1 MAFAKLSGSLLARK
15 EARAALTLA
24 DLVSVPA
31 TAPVPGELPPVAE
44 TAPTPAQPIAAASAP
59 QPAAA
64 KPMPPSPSD
73 EEAGR
78 LLALHLKALNLTAF
92 LDEYA
97 MLARQCAEQGL
108 DHSHYLLRLA
118 ELELI
123 EREKRIIQRRVKA
136 AQFPAV
142 KGLDNFDFAAVPS
155 LSRELVMEL
164 AKGDYVAHRENVIIV
179 GNSGI
184 GKTHLA
190 LGLGLEA
197 CRQGSSVA
205 FVSAGALVHQLME
218 GGSEQRLARLQRR
231 LTRCKLL
238 IIDELGYVPLPPH
251 GAELMFE
258 IVSQRYERG
267 STIVTS
273 NLPLDEWVGVFGTAR
288 LASAVIERLSHHSH
302 VLELQGESYRRR
314 QNRGQPPRTH
324 GNGAGRGTP
333 AAEDFAC

>member
-31 TAPVPGELPPVAE
+31 TAPVPGELPPVAA
-44 TAPTPAQPIAAASAP
+44 TATASPTPAQPVATSPALPSAAPEPASA
-59 QPAAA
+59 A
-64 KPMPPSPSD
+64 D

-78 LLALHLKALNLTAF
+78 RLAQHLKRLNLTAF
-92 LDEYA
+92 LEEYDK
-97 MLARQCAEQGL
+97 LAQQCAEQGL

-123 EREKRIIQRRVKA
+123 EREKRLIERRIKA
-136 AQFPAV
+136 ARFPAV
-142 KGLDNFDFAAVPS
+142 KALDTFDFAAVPS
-155 LSRELVMEL
+155 LDRKLLYQL
-164 AKGDYVAHRENVIIV
+164 AGCEYVERQENVIIV

-184 GKTHLA
+184 GKTHIGLA
-190 LGLGLEA
+190 LGLAACQQGL
-197 CRQGSSVA
+197 SVA
-205 FVSAGALVHQLME
+205 FVTAGALIHQLLE
-218 GGSEQRLARLQRR
+218 PGNEQRLLRLQQR

-238 IIDELGYVPLPPH
+238 IIDELGYVPFPPR

-273 NLPLDEWVGVFGTAR
+273 TVPLDEWVGMFGTAR
-288 LASAVIERLSHHSH
+288 LASAVLERLTHHAH
-302 VLELQGESYRRR
+302 LLELQGESYRRR
-314 QNRGQPPRTH
+314 QIRGQQPRRQ
-324 GNGAGRGTP
+324 GNGAQP
-333 AAEDFAC
+333 AADFAC